1 MTPKTDRE
9 KYALILQAIQIAPK
23 GALLQTA
30 AELLDVAGENTVRT
44 ILRRLEAR
52 GYDLSAWFAATGRP
66 RGKAHDRDEER
77 YNLLMQAAHKARP
90 GQLIRMA
97 TDLTGLSEAGV
108 RGVRERLEAQ
118 GYDFGDWDVA
128 ASKGMAVGRSKQHPR
143 PAPPMRRN
151 TAPGNAKPGNTAPS
165 NAKPTPAKPAPA
177 PTKPAYAPAH
187 VLTRRAQWFA
197 DVREVSGKPGAIRL
211 LCERWN
217 CEPPTAKGR
226 IHSLKSL
233 GYDLSWWDAH
243 GGKADKVAEVPLRA
257 VQVEPLPLPVV
268 AASKPEK
275 TPPWKPGLPYTM
287 QGIADIVGMHVLAV
301 RFAARAHGI
310 GFDQWCLEPDIAVAL
325 MAALGFTRRAA
336 E

>member
-128 ASKGMAVGRSKQHPR
+128 ASKEMAVGRSKKRPS

-151 TAPGNAKPGNTAPS
+151 TASGNTAS
-165 NAKPTPAKPAPA
+165 GNTAPTPAKPAPA
-177 PTKPAYAPAH
+177 PTKPAYAPAYAPAH

-226 IHSLKSL
+226 IHSLKGL
-233 GYDLSWWDAH
+233 GYDLSWWDAN
-243 GGKADKVAEVPLRA
+243 GGKVDKAAEVPLRA
-257 VQVEPLPLPVV
+257 VWVEPLPLPV
-268 AASKPEK
+268 AAARKPEK

-310 GFDQWCLEPDIAVAL
+310 GFDQWCLEPDVAVAL

>member
-97 TDLTGLSEAGV
+97 TALTGLSEAGV
-108 RGVRERLEAQ
+108 RGVRERLEAR

-151 TAPGNAKPGNTAPS
+151 TASATAKPAT
-165 NAKPTPAKPAPA
+165 AKPAPA

-243 GGKADKVAEVPLRA
+243 GGKVDKAAEVPLRA
-257 VQVEPLPLPVV
+257 VRVEPLPLPVV
-268 AASKPEK
+268 AASKPGK
-275 TPPWKPGLPYTM
+275 APPWKPELPYTM
-287 QGIADIVGMHVLAV
+287 QGIADIVGMPVLAV
-301 RFAARAHGI
+301 RFTARAHGI
-310 GFDQWCLEPDIAVAL
+310 GFDQWCLAPDVAVAL

>member
-9 KYALILQAIQIAPK
+9 KYALILQAIQIAPR

-66 RGKAHDRDEER
+66 RGKAQDRDEER

-97 TDLTGLSEAGV
+97 TALTGLSEAGV
-108 RGVRERLEAQ
+108 RGVRERLEAR

-128 ASKGMAVGRSKQHPR
+128 AAKGMAVGRSKKRPS

-151 TAPGNAKPGNTAPS
+151 TAPGNTAPATAKPAP
-165 NAKPTPAKPAPA
+165 ATAKPAPA
-177 PTKPAYAPAH
+177 PTRPAYAPAH

-211 LCERWN
+211 LCDKWN

-243 GGKADKVAEVPLRA
+243 GGKADKAAEVPLRA
-257 VQVEPLPLPVV
+257 VRVEPLPLPVV
-268 AASKPEK
+268 AASKPGK
-275 TPPWKPGLPYTM
+275 APPWKPELPYTM
-287 QGIADIVGMHVLAV
+287 QGIADIVGMPVLAV
-301 RFAARAHGI
+301 RFTARAHGI
-310 GFDQWCLEPDIAVAL
+310 GFDQWCLAPDVAVAL
-325 MAALGFTRRAA
+325 LAALGFTRRAA
-336 E
+336 A

>member
-66 RGKAHDRDEER
+66 RGKAQDRDEER

-97 TDLTGLSEAGV
+97 TALTGLSEAGV
-108 RGVRERLEAQ
+108 RGVRERLEAR

-151 TAPGNAKPGNTAPS
+151 TAPGNTAPGNT
-165 NAKPTPAKPAPA
+165 
-177 PTKPAYAPAH
+177 APAH

-211 LCERWN
+211 LCDKWN

-243 GGKADKVAEVPLRA
+243 GGKVDKAAEVPLRA
-257 VQVEPLPLPVV
+257 VRVEPLPLPVV
-268 AASKPEK
+268 AASKPGK
-275 TPPWKPGLPYTM
+275 APPWKPELPYTM
-287 QGIADIVGMHVLAV
+287 QGIADIVGMPVLAV

-310 GFDQWCLEPDIAVAL
+310 GFDQWCLAPDVAVAL
-325 MAALGFTRRAA
+325 LAALGYTRRAA
-336 E
+336 G

>member
-128 ASKGMAVGRSKQHPR
+128 ASKGMAVGRSKKRPS

-151 TAPGNAKPGNTAPS
+151 TASGNTAS
-165 NAKPTPAKPAPA
+165 GNTASGNTAPTPAKPAPA

-233 GYDLSWWDAH
+233 GYALSWWDAN

-257 VQVEPLPLPVV
+257 VWVEPLPLPV
-268 AASKPEK
+268 AAARKPEK

-310 GFDQWCLEPDIAVAL
+310 GFDQWCLEPDVAVAL

>member
-66 RGKAHDRDEER
+66 RGKAQDRDEQR

-97 TDLTGLSEAGV
+97 TALTGLSEAGV
-108 RGVRERLEAQ
+108 RGVRERLEAR

-128 ASKGMAVGRSKQHPR
+128 AAQGMAVGRSKKRPS

-151 TAPGNAKPGNTAPS
+151 TASGNTAPTP
-165 NAKPTPAKPAPA
+165 AKPAPAKPAPA
-177 PTKPAYAPAH
+177 PTKPAYAPDH
-187 VLTRRAQWFA
+187 VMARRAQWFA

-226 IHSLKSL
+226 IHSLKGL

-243 GGKADKVAEVPLRA
+243 GGKADKAAEVPLRA

-268 AASKPEK
+268 AASKPGNA
-275 TPPWKPGLPYTM
+275 PPWKPELPYTM

-310 GFDQWCLEPDIAVAL
+310 GFGQWCLAPDVAVAL
-325 MAALGFTRRAA
+325 LAALGFTRRAA
-336 E
+336 A

>member
-9 KYALILQAIQIAPK
+9 KYALILQAIQIAPR

-97 TDLTGLSEAGV
+97 TALTGLSEAGV
-108 RGVRERLEAQ
+108 RGVRERLEAR

-128 ASKGMAVGRSKQHPR
+128 ASKGMAVGRSKKRPS

-151 TAPGNAKPGNTAPS
+151 TAPAP
-165 NAKPTPAKPAPA
+165 APATAKPAPA

-187 VLTRRAQWFA
+187 VMARRAQWFA

-226 IHSLKSL
+226 IHSLKGL

-243 GGKADKVAEVPLRA
+243 GGKADKAAEVPLRA
-257 VQVEPLPLPVV
+257 VWIEPLPLPVV
-268 AASKPEK
+268 AARKPEK
-275 TPPWKPGLPYTM
+275 TPLWKPGLPYTM
-287 QGIADIVGMHVLAV
+287 QGIADIVGMPVLAV
-301 RFAARAHGI
+301 RFTARAHGI
-310 GFDQWCLEPDIAVAL
+310 GFDQWCLAPDVAVAL
-325 MAALGFTRRAA
+325 LAALGFTRRAA
-336 E
+336 G

>member
-66 RGKAHDRDEER
+66 RGKAQDRDEQR

-97 TDLTGLSEAGV
+97 TALTGLSEAGV
-108 RGVRERLEAQ
+108 RGVRERLEAR

-128 ASKGMAVGRSKQHPR
+128 AAQGMAVGRSKQHPR

-151 TAPGNAKPGNTAPS
+151 TASGNTAS
-165 NAKPTPAKPAPA
+165 GNTASAPAPA

-211 LCERWN
+211 LCDKWN

-226 IHSLKSL
+226 IHSLKGL

-243 GGKADKVAEVPLRA
+243 GGKADKAAEVPLRA
-257 VQVEPLPLPVV
+257 VRVEPLPLPVV
-268 AASKPEK
+268 AASKPGK
-275 TPPWKPGLPYTM
+275 APPWKPELPYTM
-287 QGIADIVGMHVLAV
+287 QGIADIVGMPVMAV
-301 RFAARAHGI
+301 RFTARAHGI
-310 GFDQWCLEPDIAVAL
+310 GFDQWCLAPDVAVAL
-325 MAALGFTRRAA
+325 LAALGFTRRAA
-336 E
+336 A

>member
-66 RGKAHDRDEER
+66 RGKAQDRDEER

-97 TDLTGLSEAGV
+97 TALTGLSEAGV
-108 RGVRERLEAQ
+108 RGVRERLEAR

-128 ASKGMAVGRSKQHPR
+128 AAKGMAVGRSKQHPR

-151 TAPGNAKPGNTAPS
+151 TASGNAKPAPATA
-165 NAKPTPAKPAPA
+165 PTPAKPAPA
-177 PTKPAYAPAH
+177 PTKPAYAPAYAPAH

-243 GGKADKVAEVPLRA
+243 GGKVDKAAEVPLRA
-257 VQVEPLPLPVV
+257 VRVEPLPLPVV
-268 AASKPEK
+268 AASKPGK
-275 TPPWKPGLPYTM
+275 APPWKPELPYTM
-287 QGIADIVGMHVLAV
+287 QGIADIVGMPVLAV

-310 GFDQWCLEPDIAVAL
+310 GFDCWCLPPDVAL
-325 MAALGFTRRAA
+325 ALLAALGFERVAA
-336 E
+336 

>member
-128 ASKGMAVGRSKQHPR
+128 ASKEMAVGRSKKRPS

-151 TAPGNAKPGNTAPS
+151 TASGNTAS
-165 NAKPTPAKPAPA
+165 GNTAPTPAKPAPA

-226 IHSLKSL
+226 IHSLKGL
-233 GYDLSWWDAH
+233 GYDLSWWDAN
-243 GGKADKVAEVPLRA
+243 GGKVDKAAEVPLRA
-257 VQVEPLPLPVV
+257 VWVEPLPLPV
-268 AASKPEK
+268 AAARKPEK

-310 GFDQWCLEPDIAVAL
+310 GFDQWCLEPDVAVAL